1 MGDCIA
7 CETTRA
13 AGVKTCQV
21 PVQPPWA
28 QRAPFLSAATYRT
41 ADSVK
46 LKALMLRGAAQ
57 SCGIPR
63 SGPASSCIRQ
73 DRQW

>member
-46 LKALMLRGAAQ
+46 LKATDAE
-57 SCGIPR
+57 R
-63 SGPASSCIRQ
+63 SGTKLWYTQVRSSVLLYTPR
-73 DRQW
+73 